1 MFSQP
6 NSRLFDT
13 IQHTRA
19 RCIAVSN
26 HGFQYTPLQVG
37 KTGDISGHGHRR
49 RTPANGPCG
58 AIPPTRRLY
67 AWQRALRLL
76 EDEAVRRAYQG
87 TLRPQAMGG
96 GKVILVSEF
105 SDQLLMFLLKCRNR
119 KVFGDRREDTVH
131 LDGQP
136 SIADILRSRRQERLA
151 REATEEAAAKAAAI
165 RVDRQPL
172 ELESDSEE
180 KQEG

>member
-1 MFSQP
+1 MRHLPRTREKVIQELKMAVRH
-6 NSRLFDT
+6 NST
-13 IQHTRA
+13 YARA

-87 TLRPQAMGG
+87 TLRPQEQRSQHMRHLPRTRE
-96 GKVILVSEF
+96 KVIQEF
-105 SDQLLMFLLKCRNR
+105 
-119 KVFGDRREDTVH
+119 RRVGRVD
-131 LDGQP
+131 
-136 SIADILRSRRQERLA
+136 LA
-151 REATEEAAAKAAAI
+151 CAAAG
-165 RVDRQPL
+165 VDRTTHYGWMKNDP
-172 ELESDSEE
+172 
-180 KQEG
+180 